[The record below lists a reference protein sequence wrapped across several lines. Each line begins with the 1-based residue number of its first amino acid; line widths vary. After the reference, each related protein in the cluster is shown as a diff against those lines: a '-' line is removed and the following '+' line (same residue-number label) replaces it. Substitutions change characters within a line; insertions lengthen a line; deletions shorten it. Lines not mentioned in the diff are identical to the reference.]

1 MPKNA
6 KKIDKKLA
14 KEMAKKLAKKFP
26 IKNCKNFSREEE
38 MLQKVCKK
46 ISKCYKMLQIPP
58 IVHKSSKEKKKIKEK
73 NCCKKCAKISKMLQ
87 NPPIV
92 LKSL

>member
-38 MLQKVCKK
+38 MLQKVCKNF
-46 ISKCYKMLQIPP
+46 QN
-58 IVHKSSKEKKKIKEK
+58 VAKSSNSLKKFIEVNKYQLEKKKK
-73 NCCKKCAKISKMLQ
+73 
-87 NPPIV
+87 
-92 LKSL
+92 